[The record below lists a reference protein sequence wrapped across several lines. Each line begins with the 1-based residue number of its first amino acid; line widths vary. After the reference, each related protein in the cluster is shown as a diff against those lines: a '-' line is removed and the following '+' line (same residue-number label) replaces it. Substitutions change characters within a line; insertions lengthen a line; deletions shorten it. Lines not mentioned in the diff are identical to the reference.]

1 MAMTNAERQRRYRQ
15 RRQAQQPVA
24 RPQQPQKRGSRT
36 LRWQEAAR
44 TLRELQGEY
53 EVWLDNLPDSLRDTR
68 MGEKLE
74 HVCSLELEDLAS
86 TELPLGFGR
95 D

>member
-1 MAMTNAERQRRYRQ
+1 M
-15 RRQAQQPVA
+15 A
-24 RPQQPQKRGSRT
+24 RPQQPQKRG
-36 LRWQEAAR
+36 AR
-44 TLRELQGEY
+44 TLRELQEEY

-74 HVCSLELEDLAS
+74 HVCSLDLEDLAS